1 VDLGYGPVDAPAGAH
16 LSPMEDELLLD
27 WAELVHISSISV
39 TSEITS
45 IAAIVNELFARP
57 QWSSDSELL
66 N

>member
-1 VDLGYGPVDAPAGAH
+1 
-16 LSPMEDELLLD
+16 MEDELLLD

-57 QWSSDSELL
+57 QWSSDSESL